1 MPRIIPPMKDPA
13 SNFGPPDFGA
23 DVPEVAGCCVIGATV
38 LLCCAAVNVTTALIL
53 GLTLAVL
60 DKLAT

>member
-1 MPRIIPPMKDPA
+1 MKDPA
-13 SNFGPPDFGA
+13 SNFRPPDFGA
-23 DVPEVAGCCVIGATV
+23 DVPEVVGCCVIGATV
-38 LLCCAAVNVTTALIL
+38 LLCCAAVNVTTVLIL